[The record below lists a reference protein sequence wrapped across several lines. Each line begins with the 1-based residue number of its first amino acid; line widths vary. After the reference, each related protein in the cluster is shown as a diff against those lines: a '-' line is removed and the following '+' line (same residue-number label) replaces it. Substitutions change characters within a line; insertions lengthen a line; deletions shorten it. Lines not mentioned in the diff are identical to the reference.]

1 MKRFRALWEI
11 NWYNSDRSLKV
22 GERSVFRFCG
32 PDVGLRPD
40 CDLRFETNEICGEDA
55 VDDFRRATV
64 ESIEHPEFG
73 ALDEVDTSVTFSYT
87 FRFRD
92 GRWVTFDV
100 EQSQGVVEAASPD
113 FAIDRSGPGWSR
125 YEGRVKTWDRYAD
138 WDLEVVL
145 SDVVVSSF
153 DEMLAEDD
161 ARRAQRREAA

>member
-1 MKRFRALWEI
+1 MKQLRALWEI
-11 NWYNSDRSLKV
+11 TWYNTDRSLKV

-32 PDVGLRPD
+32 PEVGLRPD
-40 CDLRFETNEICGEDA
+40 YDLWFETNDICGEDA

-64 ESIEHPEFG
+64 ESIEHPKFG
-73 ALDEVDTSVTFSYT
+73 ALDEVDTSKTFSYT

-92 GRWVTFDV
+92 GRWVTIDV

-113 FAIDRSGPGWSR
+113 FAIDRSDPGWSR
-125 YEGRVKTWDRYAD
+125 YQGHAKTWDRYPD

-161 ARRAQRREAA
+161 ARRARRRQAR